1 MSEKKILLG
10 NEAIARG
17 AYEAGVRVSAAYP
30 GTPSTEIS
38 ETIAKYDE
46 VYAEWSPNEKVA
58 AEVAIGASIAGARSM
73 CSMKHVGVNVA
84 ADPLFT
90 AAYAGVGGGMVIVAA
105 DDPGMYSSQN
115 EQDSRMIARAAMI
128 PVLEPSDSAEA
139 KEFTKF
145 AFDLSEDYDTPV
157 MVRSTT
163 RLSHSQ
169 GIVELEERT
178 EKDPFPYERNIA
190 KYVMMPGNA
199 IKRHILVEERMKKL
213 AEDANTLS
221 INRAEY
227 RDLSVGFITSG
238 IPYQYVREAMPEA
251 SVLKLGLVHP
261 LPRKLIEEFAAR
273 VERLYIFEELEPVIE
288 EQVKSWGILKAVGK
302 EIFTVQGE
310 YSANMIRTRVPEMK
324 SQKSAYSQVQAAE
337 SQQTAGFGQEPESER
352 AMKTC
357 PDTAQEK
364 DIAPAQVPARP
375 PILCPGCPH
384 RSVYSVLNRLKIH
397 AAGDIGCYTLGAV
410 QPLSVVDTTICM
422 GSSIS
427 TLHGMEKA
435 RGREYIRNWVAVIG
449 DSTFM
454 HTGINSLMNM
464 VYNQSCGTVVIL
476 DNSTTGMT
484 GHQDHAA
491 TGKTLKGEVVPAIN
505 IMNLCRSLGIEHV
518 YEVSAFNLEGLAEAF
533 RRETQRDAVSVII
546 TKAPCVLLKGVTF
559 PDKCV
564 PVPEKC
570 KKCGACLRPG
580 CPALTKNADGTI
592 CIDETMCNGCGLCE
606 KLCKFDAIKREKKA

>member
-17 AYEAGVRVSAAYP
+17 AYEAGVKVSAAYP

-38 ETIAKYDE
+38 ESIVKYEE

-58 AEVAIGASIAGARSM
+58 AEVAIGASMAGARSM

-84 ADPLFT
+84 SDPLFT
-90 AAYAGVGGGMVIVAA
+90 AAYSGVGGGMVVVAA

-115 EQDSRMIARAAMI
+115 EQDSRMVARAAMI

-145 AFDLSEDYDTPV
+145 AFDLSEKYDTPV

-169 GIVELEERT
+169 GIVELEERR
-178 EKDPFPYERNIA
+178 ERELFPYERNIA

-199 IKRHILVEERMKKL
+199 IKRHVIVEQRMKKL
-213 AEDANTLS
+213 AEDACAMPV
-221 INRAEY
+221 NRAEY

-261 LPRKLIEEFAAR
+261 LPRKLIEEFAAK
-273 VERLYIFEELEPVIE
+273 VDRLYIFEELEPVIE

-310 YSANMIRTRVPEMK
+310 YSANMIRQRVPEYK
-324 SQKSAYSQVQAAE
+324 SQGHAGSGAPGQAAPE
-337 SQQTAGFGQEPESER
+337 AECGQGTAAGQAVSGQGGFPMEP
-352 AMKTC
+352 AK
-357 PDTAQEK
+357 
-364 DIAPAQVPARP
+364 VPARP

-410 QPLSVVDTTICM
+410 APLSVVDTTICM

-435 RGREYIRNWVAVIG
+435 RGKEYIRNWVAVIG
-449 DSTFM
+449 DSTFL

-505 IMNLCRSLGIEHV
+505 IMNLCRSMGIEHV
-518 YEVSAFNLEGLAEAF
+518 YEISAFDLEGLEEAF
-533 RRETQRDAVSVII
+533 KRETKRDAVSVII

-559 PDKCV
+559 PNKCV

-592 CIDETMCNGCGLCE
+592 SIDETMCNGCGLCA
-606 KLCKFDAIKREKKA
+606 KLCKFDAIEVQPR

>member
-1 MSEKKILLG
+1 M
-10 NEAIARG
+10 
-17 AYEAGVRVSAAYP
+17 
-30 GTPSTEIS
+30 
-38 ETIAKYDE
+38 
-46 VYAEWSPNEKVA
+46 
-58 AEVAIGASIAGARSM
+58 
-73 CSMKHVGVNVA
+73 
-84 ADPLFT
+84 
-90 AAYAGVGGGMVIVAA
+90 VAA

-115 EQDSRMIARAAMI
+115 EQDSRMVARAAMI

-139 KEFTKF
+139 KEFTKL
-145 AFDLSEDYDTPV
+145 AFELSEEYDTPV

-169 GIVELEERT
+169 GVVELEARNER
-178 EKDPFPYERNIA
+178 ENVPYERNTG
-190 KYVMMPGNA
+190 KYVMMPANA
-199 IKRHILVEERMKKL
+199 IKRHVTVEERLKRM
-213 AEDANTLS
+213 AEDACGMSL
-221 INRAEY
+221 NRAEY
-227 RDLSVGFITSG
+227 RDLSTGFITSG

-261 LPRKLIEEFAAR
+261 LPRKLIEEFASR
-273 VERLYIFEELEPVIE
+273 VDRLYIFEELEPVIE

-302 EIFTVQGE
+302 DIFTVQGE
-310 YSANMIRTRVPEMK
+310 YSANMLREQVLGEKCRVRT
-324 SQKSAYSQVQAAE
+324 
-337 SQQTAGFGQEPESER
+337 PES
-352 AMKTC
+352 
-357 PDTAQEK
+357 
-364 DIAPAQVPARP
+364 VPARP

-384 RSVYSVLNRLKIH
+384 RSVYSVLSRLKMH
-397 AAGDIGCYTLGAV
+397 AAGDIGCYTLGALA
-410 QPLSVVDTTICM
+410 PLSVIDSTICM

-435 RGREYIRNWVAVIG
+435 RGKEYIRDWVAVIG

-464 VYNQSCGTVVIL
+464 VYNQSSGTVVIL

-505 IMNLCRSLGIEHV
+505 IADLCRSLGIRHV
-518 YEVSAFNLEGLAEAF
+518 YEISAFDLEGLEEAF
-533 RRETQRDAVSVII
+533 RRETKRNEVSVII

-580 CPALTKNADGTI
+580 CPALTKNTDGTVS
-592 CIDETMCNGCGLCE
+592 IDETMCNGCGLCA
-606 KLCKFDAIKREKKA
+606 KLCKFDAIEIRNKN